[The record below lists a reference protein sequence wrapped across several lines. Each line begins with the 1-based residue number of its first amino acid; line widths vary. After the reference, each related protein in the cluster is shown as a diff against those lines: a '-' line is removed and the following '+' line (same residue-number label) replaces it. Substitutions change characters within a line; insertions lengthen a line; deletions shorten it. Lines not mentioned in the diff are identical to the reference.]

1 MKVLIDKCLLQIIV
15 DTRQKEEKH
24 KNIDDY
30 FTARKI
36 EIKPDAL
43 KVGDYMLD
51 KDAKISVDTKQN
63 IYELASD
70 FFSKKEKARF
80 QRECKRAKKLGIKL
94 YILTEQN
101 MTKERLLK
109 WKSKRKKDGKL
120 ITKATGKQIYDRM
133 QIYSLAFGVKWR
145 FCKKSETGKKIFELF
160 GENNG

>member
-1 MKVLIDKCLLQIIV
+1 MKIIV

-30 FTARKI
+30 FISKKI
-36 EIKPDAL
+36 EMKPDAL
-43 KVGDYMLD
+43 KVGDYMLN

-70 FFSKKEKARF
+70 FFSLKEKARF
-80 QRECKRAKKLGIKL
+80 QRECKRAKQLGIKL

-109 WKSKRKKDGKL
+109 WKSKRRLDGSL
-120 ITKATGKQIYDRM
+120 ITKATGKQIYERM
-133 QIYSLAFGVKWR
+133 QIYSLMFGVKWR
-145 FCKKSETGKKIFELF
+145 FCNKKNTGKKIIELL
-160 GENNG
+160 GNKNG